1 MADGGSKKSMVHL
14 AAGHRNTLLLDSG
27 PLVVPPPPTPVK
39 VAGPPALPG
48 PGGGGGG
55 SGAANGDGAN
65 GGGANGTSSGAGG
78 GGGASGPGGKK
89 GGLVDP
95 LAEQPGGGGGGAAGA
110 AGRGRKG
117 AGGGGGGGMV
127 DPLAEAPGGNSMD
140 MESPGGGGG
149 GGGGGRGIDVEPGKL
164 YISHKWS
171 VNSQEWIQRWIA
183 QFDRSGLSYMQ
194 SDMGSDAYIDA
205 LEYHIARCEYVVLLI
220 TREYAVAMH
229 GHQTRQHKEVKWAM
243 KHRCRIVPVLHKD
256 MVGSNPFYEPPGSH
270 VAKSGSALSESE
282 KHFLAHSCRPLQQYV
297 EKELHDVYYT
307 KLLSRL
313 GRKSK
318 NYDITQV
325 KELLELAGLSRAFE
339 LLTLGKQ
346 YGGAGVQT
354 VSDLKKLFS
363 DTHHA
368 VEPGGTST
376 AGLWSFKLQLSA
388 AEEARLRT
396 TMSSWHSLSCMPHW
410 MRHGELSVA
419 LALAGALDEQI
430 LARFGVLD
438 LSSLGSAGS
447 MGEGGGMTVARFVG
461 EYAGLWARDAP
472 RSTSPAPGASSGST
486 AGGGGPQPPTGVFL
500 THLVLQSCAIGSKG
514 AVALLD
520 SLCAGKVQLQ
530 VLDLARNGLDHQA
543 IPTLVKFL
551 RTCLTLE
558 SLCLAE
564 NPVGDLSGTSLL
576 QCLGRYPGR
585 LWDLDLAKSNVGGQT
600 VKALA
605 LAIKNCKTL
614 RKVNLAGN
622 GLSGRV
628 LGTLAAA
635 LYEGGVQHLDV
646 SDNPVGIDFAIAL
659 SAAATSATN
668 AVIAAAAAAAAD
680 GTAGDGGLG
689 AGAFAAAGGPPTTT
703 TLTVGPGGVP
713 QLVQISN
720 PAFMSMPG
728 SRMLSRQLS
737 RATDLNGGE
746 PTPVAPGPATLVLA
760 DTNMGADGM
769 QMLCAALRQ
778 CSGLTGLTLT
788 RNALGQEG
796 VSALGLMLASCG
808 TNTLSS
814 LQSLDLS
821 GNYLPAEGVSTL
833 ASSLRRLPQ
842 LKVLSLEAC
851 GLDAPQVAAVCE
863 AVRVSDRVLDLLG
876 KVLLGII
883 NPQSSVQQVGAL
895 PGQGPSE
902 VMLGLQD
909 SLLDMLAARGGR
921 FSVANIDSY
930 GGVEAVCGL
939 PQGTAMRVL
948 PDTPSMLLRW
958 MMQHSP
964 LRGVLLAGL
973 EAISCAK
980 EGDRR
985 GMQRFQQQ
993 LQELRGNGCKLRA
1006 LNLAQNTLPA
1016 EAGTAVA
1023 VMLSFNSTLQDLQLR
1038 GAACDRSTW
1047 RSFEMWHKVIK
1058 GFQEALPCAP
1068 VLSSLDVT
1076 AAGITDACAAGFRRM
1091 LECSASLRHLRL
1103 DRCRLNQA
1111 AMQVLAPALTTQ
1123 PQLLSLSLDN
1133 CCDEQQAMAAAV
1145 HVLGGNLRLNRM
1157 SFRLNFLDGTIGK
1170 AMAAAVAKHPNLIS
1184 LALGGAMRY
1193 KIGDD
1198 GAVALGRALR
1208 GSLRLT
1214 HVNMSCVG
1222 LADGHGVT
1230 ALATALGANPRL
1242 REVDLSGNSL
1252 GAHGAQQLVAAL
1264 QQRTVRLQ
1272 RLGLEGNVKVPA
1284 HLARAAINLCT
1295 PAVSNKSDPNAVGG
1309 GLGSGPAPQD
1319 WGPFVPIGDSSSV
1332 AAAAVASLNP
1342 AALMLRSKSSTG
1354 LQALLSPRFL
1364 NGGASMRLRG
1374 LPGGGGGMDG
1384 EASGMLT
1391 AQASVARPPL
1401 TAHSSMRRDGGGGMD
1416 SGGGSMMMMMAPGS
1430 APATPRGG
1438 LGAAARRPGSTPRG
1452 RSGLAASPRRTPR
1465 GGGGTPGGGGSLV
1478 PSGSVPYESLDE
1490 EVGQAMGGGDPDDY
1504 VIPEDAAVAPGGG
1517 RGGASRGRGGRKAGG
1532 AGGGLDDPMGDDDAA
1547 NMMLLMR
1554 QGDGMTSP
1562 VQRRRLAAQ
1571 AAAAAAAANQGYGPG
1586 PYSGG
1591 GGGSGGRI
1599 MDMVP
1604 DPAAPLPGLP
1614 GAAGGA
1620 PGAAAA
1626 VARRHAPPQ
1635 KWASERV
1642 ERVGSVPAVMMGGT
1656 GGGSGNGMAAASPD
1670 PRSPRTTGGAAGVVY
1685 PHPPSARHSL
1695 RNFTGD
1701 GMPCSPSQSGQQ
1713 SYLSP
1718 RTSIIAGVTE
1728 GGGMSPGAGGAMS
1741 GGGGEGMS
1749 PRPRSAVTGTSPARG
1764 ISGNKPRWS

>member
-1 MADGGSKKSMVHL
+1 NAVTSPKPGGSKAQLAAMADGGSKKSMVHL
-14 AAGHRNTLLLDSG
+14 AAGHRNTLLLDAG
-27 PLVVPPPPTPVK
+27 PLVVPPPPTP
-39 VAGPPALPG
+39 
-48 PGGGGGG
+48 
-55 SGAANGDGAN
+55 
-65 GGGANGTSSGAGG
+65 
-78 GGGASGPGGKK
+78 
-89 GGLVDP
+89 
-95 LAEQPGGGGGGAAGA
+95 
-110 AGRGRKG
+110 
-117 AGGGGGGGMV
+117 
-127 DPLAEAPGGNSMD
+127 
-140 MESPGGGGG
+140 
-149 GGGGGRGIDVEPGKL
+149 
-164 YISHKWS
+164 
-171 VNSQEWIQRWIA
+171 EWIQRWIA

-220 TREYAVAMH
+220 TREYAMAMH
-229 GHQTRQHKEVKWAM
+229 GHQTRQHKEIKWAM

-270 VAKSGSALSESE
+270 VAKSGSALTESE
-282 KHFLAHSCRPLQQYV
+282 KSFLAYSCRPLQQYV

-318 NYDITQV
+318 NYDITQARAARKV
-325 KELLELAGLSRAFE
+325 KELLELAGLSRAYE

-363 DTHHA
+363 DSHHA
-368 VEPGGTST
+368 AEPGGASS

-388 AEEARLRT
+388 AEETRLRT
-396 TMSSWHSLSCMPHW
+396 TMSGWHSLSCMPHW

-430 LARFGVLD
+430 LARFGTLD
-438 LSSLGSAGS
+438 LSSLGSAGF

-472 RSTSPAPGASSGST
+472 RSTSPAPGAASGNP
-486 AGGGGPQPPTGVFL
+486 AGGGPQAPTGVFL
-500 THLVLQSCAIGSKG
+500 THLVLQSCSIGSRG

-543 IPTLVKFL
+543 VPTLVKFL

-585 LWDLDLAKSNVGGQT
+585 LWDLDLAKSN
-600 VKALA
+600 ALA

-614 RKVNLAGN
+614 RKLNLAGN

-646 SDNPVGIDFAIAL
+646 SDNP
-659 SAAATSATN
+659 
-668 AVIAAAAAAAAD
+668 
-680 GTAGDGGLG
+680 
-689 AGAFAAAGGPPTTT
+689 
-703 TLTVGPGGVP
+703 
-713 QLVQISN
+713 LVQIGAH
-720 PAFMSMPG
+720 PGALMSVPG

-746 PTPVAPGPATLVLA
+746 PTPVAQGPASFILA

-788 RNALGQEG
+788 RNALGHEG
-796 VSALGLMLASCG
+796 VSALGAMLASCG
-808 TNTLSS
+808 NNTLSS

-821 GNYLPAEGVSTL
+821 GNYLPAEAVTTL

-921 FSVANIDSY
+921 FSVANIDAY

-958 MMQHSP
+958 MMQHGP

-1006 LNLAQNTLPA
+1006 LNLAQNTLSA
-1016 EAGTAVA
+1016 DAGTAVA

-1038 GAACDRSTW
+1038 GTTCDRSTW

-1076 AAGITDACAAGFRRM
+1076 AAGITDACAAGFRRL

-1145 HVLGGNLRLNRM
+1145 HVLGGNLRLNRV

-1230 ALATALGANPRL
+1230 ALATALAANPRL
-1242 REVDLSGNSL
+1242 REVDLTANSL

-1295 PAVSNKSDPNAVGG
+1295 PAVANKNDPNAAWAGA
-1309 GLGSGPAPQD
+1309 GLGTGPAPQD
-1319 WGPFVPIGDSSSV
+1319 WGPFVPIGDSSGVS
-1332 AAAAVASLNP
+1332 AAAAVAAINP

-1354 LQALLSPRFL
+1354 LQALL
-1364 NGGASMRLRG
+1364 
-1374 LPGGGGGMDG
+1374 
-1384 EASGMLT
+1384 
-1391 AQASVARPPL
+1391 
-1401 TAHSSMRRDGGGGMD
+1401 
-1416 SGGGSMMMMMAPGS
+1416 
-1430 APATPRGG
+1430 
-1438 LGAAARRPGSTPRG
+1438 
-1452 RSGLAASPRRTPR
+1452 
-1465 GGGGTPGGGGSLV
+1465 
-1478 PSGSVPYESLDE
+1478 
-1490 EVGQAMGGGDPDDY
+1490 
-1504 VIPEDAAVAPGGG
+1504 
-1517 RGGASRGRGGRKAGG
+1517 
-1532 AGGGLDDPMGDDDAA
+1532 
-1547 NMMLLMR
+1547 
-1554 QGDGMTSP
+1554 
-1562 VQRRRLAAQ
+1562 
-1571 AAAAAAAANQGYGPG
+1571 
-1586 PYSGG
+1586 
-1591 GGGSGGRI
+1591 
-1599 MDMVP
+1599 
-1604 DPAAPLPGLP
+1604 
-1614 GAAGGA
+1614 
-1620 PGAAAA
+1620 
-1626 VARRHAPPQ
+1626 
-1635 KWASERV
+1635 
-1642 ERVGSVPAVMMGGT
+1642 
-1656 GGGSGNGMAAASPD
+1656 
-1670 PRSPRTTGGAAGVVY
+1670 
-1685 PHPPSARHSL
+1685 
-1695 RNFTGD
+1695 
-1701 GMPCSPSQSGQQ
+1701 
-1713 SYLSP
+1713 
-1718 RTSIIAGVTE
+1718 
-1728 GGGMSPGAGGAMS
+1728 
-1741 GGGGEGMS
+1741 
-1749 PRPRSAVTGTSPARG
+1749 
-1764 ISGNKPRWS
+1764 